1 MSIDNESTASRQFV
15 ASAAAF
21 SSKWTK
27 GIRYWQVGYTA
38 VFIAFVVFI
47 AVKMLGTL
55 KIVNL
60 RTPHIGAAAIYALP
74 IGLVVVGAA
83 IGGYLWWRSRRTYLL
98 TVAGDRLTI
107 GRRRPEVYP
116 LADAQLGLWVDNGVA
131 LHLHSGRRRFVLGGR
146 DRRIGPGTP
155 LAAPPVPLVD
165 ASLGAADFDELLALG
180 GWSAARGPAT
190 GEPIRCLLFP
200 NPLETQRMGSF
211 ALRKKQRLIRS
222 LSQPQLLI
230 DLDADSIRVIDPNN
244 DAVMAMTWVARV
256 TATPATYRLPA
267 GHAVPS
273 AQHIASDAVGQYFST
288 MPALRIDIAGMAP
301 LTVGCRAFDGLKQ
314 RCSWS
319 PDVPTTHEPPTYAVS
334 AADWQSLVEKL
345 GLAARLADTA

>member
-27 GIRYWQVGYTA
+27 GIRYWQAGYTA

-60 RTPHIGAAAIYALP
+60 RTPHIGAA
-74 IGLVVVGAA
+74 
-83 IGGYLWWRSRRTYLL
+83 
-98 TVAGDRLTI
+98 
-107 GRRRPEVYP
+107 
-116 LADAQLGLWVDNGVA
+116 
-131 LHLHSGRRRFVLGGR
+131 
-146 DRRIGPGTP
+146 
-155 LAAPPVPLVD
+155 
-165 ASLGAADFDELLALG
+165 
-180 GWSAARGPAT
+180 
-190 GEPIRCLLFP
+190 
-200 NPLETQRMGSF
+200 
-211 ALRKKQRLIRS
+211 
-222 LSQPQLLI
+222 
-230 DLDADSIRVIDPNN
+230 VIDPNN

-256 TATPATYRLPA
+256 TATPATYRLSA